1 MEELY
6 KKIYDAGCIKFGS
19 FLLKS
24 GILSP
29 IYVDFRVL
37 VSNPP
42 LLREIGQALA
52 DKAKKIGCDL
62 IAGIPYA
69 GLPLGV
75 AASLAGDIPMIYP
88 RKETKDYGTK
98 RLIEGEFQPG
108 DKVIVIDD
116 IITDGASKAEAIH
129 PLRTAGLIVTDVL
142 VVLDREQGGDKI
154 LAKDGFDLHSLGKL
168 TDVLDMLV
176 DTGKVAPEMRLK
188 VKAFLA
194 ENQFA

>member
-1 MEELY
+1 MKDLY
-6 KKIYDAGCIKFGS
+6 NKIYDAGCIQFGS

-42 LLREIGQALA
+42 LLREVGQALA
-52 DKAKKIGCDL
+52 DKAKEIGCDL

-88 RKETKDYGTK
+88 RKDTKDYGTK
-98 RLIEGEFQPG
+98 RLIEGHFQPG

-129 PLRTAGLIVTDVL
+129 PLRAAGLIVTDVL
-142 VVLDREQGGDKI
+142 VVLDREQGGNKI

-176 DTGKVAPEMRLK
+176 DAGKVDPNMRQK
-188 VKAFLA
+188 VNAFLA
-194 ENQFA
+194 ENQFG